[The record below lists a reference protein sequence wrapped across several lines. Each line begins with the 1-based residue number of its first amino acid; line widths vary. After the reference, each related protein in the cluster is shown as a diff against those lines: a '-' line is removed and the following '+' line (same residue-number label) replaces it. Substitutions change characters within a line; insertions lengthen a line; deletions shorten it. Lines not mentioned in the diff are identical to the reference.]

1 MTPLLIA
8 LGATLAVII
17 ALLGMRDLLSLGAA
31 RRRVVH
37 AAELDTGDGEGS
49 NFRAWD
55 ARFRRTRLGR
65 YLVRELDLAGINFA
79 PLAVAFTGLIVA
91 GAAGWAIWVFLA
103 PALALV
109 GIAVGVIVVRWYLSR
124 AQVRRQDAIVAQ
136 LPDLAR
142 VLANASY
149 AGLSLS
155 SALRYA
161 STELNEP
168 SRSEIARVAQR
179 LRYGASVSAALDE
192 LRDRV
197 KSREVSVLI
206 ATLIISSRSGGS
218 LVSSL
223 RTIAES
229 LDQRKETRR
238 QIRTILSGPSVT
250 ATLIILMGVGAL
262 VVLNAMQPG
271 TVDTLIRQP
280 LGVGALVLSAVLFA
294 AGWLI
299 VRAMTR
305 VDL

>member
-8 LGATLAVII
+8 LGAAVAVVV
-17 ALLGMRDLLSLGAA
+17 ALLGMRDLFSLSTA

-37 AAELDTGDGEGS
+37 AAELDTSDGEGS
-49 NFRAWD
+49 SFRAWD

-65 YLVRELDLAGINFA
+65 YLVRELDLAGIHA
-79 PLAVAFTGLIVA
+79 PPLAVAFIGLVV
-91 GAAGWAIWVFLA
+91 GVAAGWAIWAFLA
-103 PALALV
+103 PPLALV
-109 GIAVGVIVVRWYLSR
+109 GIAVGVLVVRWYLSR
-124 AQVRRQDAIVAQ
+124 AQLRRQDAIVAQ

-161 STELNEP
+161 STEINEP

-179 LRYGASVSAALDE
+179 LRYGAPVSAALDE

-206 ATLIISSRSGGS
+206 ATLIISARSGGS
-218 LVSSL
+218 LVTSL

-238 QIRTILSGPSVT
+238 QIRTILSGPSIT
-250 ATLIILMGVGAL
+250 ATSIILMGIGAL
-262 VVLNAMQPG
+262 VLMNAMQPG
-271 TVDTLIRQP
+271 TVDTLIREP

-299 VRAMTR
+299 VRAMVR
-305 VDL
+305 IDP